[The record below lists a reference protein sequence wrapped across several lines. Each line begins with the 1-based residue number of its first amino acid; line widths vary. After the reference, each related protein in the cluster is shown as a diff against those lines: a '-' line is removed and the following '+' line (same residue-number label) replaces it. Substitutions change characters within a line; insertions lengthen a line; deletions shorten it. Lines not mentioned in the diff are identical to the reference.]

1 MKKKGIVF
9 LLIVLIVL
17 IALLPVCTA
26 LAGYRVNTT
35 WLKART
41 KPSYSAT
48 VVDSYRR
55 DFAVSIL
62 GTYKGGWAR
71 VRFLPSGNT
80 AYVQSKYLSKSSSY
94 TAYVSKD
101 NTVVHT
107 GPAISF
113 KSLGKLGKG
122 AKVKVLSHGSA
133 FDYVST
139 SKGKGYIRNTH
150 LTSSR
155 PSTGSKAKSG
165 SKNAHIKNPRNRTV
179 NLRTGPGKKYKVV
192 AEYRPGTKVTLL
204 QRGSAWC
211 KVKVGGRTGYIMR
224 KYIAVD

>member
-9 LLIVLIVL
+9 LLIVL

-35 WLKART
+35 WLKARA

-94 TAYVSKD
+94 TAYISKD

-155 PSTGSKAKSG
+155 PSTGSKAKSS

>member
-1 MKKKGIVF
+1 MKRKGFVF
-9 LLIVLIVL
+9 LLTVIFTLFT
-17 IALLPVCTA
+17 VCSA
-26 LAGYRVNTT
+26 LASYRVNTS
-35 WLKART
+35 WLKAHE
-41 KPSYSAT
+41 KPDYISK

-55 DFAVSIL
+55 DFAVTIL
-62 GTYKGGWAR
+62 RACRGGWVR

-80 AYVQSKYLSKSSSY
+80 AYVQSKYLAKSSSY
-94 TAYVSKD
+94 TAYISRD

-122 AKVKVLSHGSA
+122 TRVTVLSHGSA

-155 PSTGSKAKSG
+155 PDGRTAY
-165 SKNAHIKNPRNRTV
+165 IKNPRNRTV
-179 NLRTGPGKKYKVV
+179 NLRKGPGKGYKVL

-204 QRGSAWC
+204 QKGTAWC
-211 KVKVGGRTGYIMR
+211 KVMVRGKTGYIMR
-224 KYIAVD
+224 KYISLE

>member
-1 MKKKGIVF
+1 MKRKGLVF
-9 LLIVLIVL
+9 LLVFI
-17 IALLPVCTA
+17 IAMMPLCSA
-26 LAGYRVNTT
+26 LAGYRVNTS
-35 WLKART
+35 WLKAH
-41 KPSYSAT
+41 KSPSYSST

-62 GTYKGGWAR
+62 QTYKGGWAR

-139 SKGKGYIRNTH
+139 SKGRGYIRNTH
-150 LTSSR
+150 LTSSK
-155 PSTGSKAKSG
+155 PSMGSKAKSS
-165 SKNAHIKNPRNRTV
+165 SKTAHIKNPRNRTV
-179 NLRTGPGKKYKVV
+179 NLRSGPGKGYKVI

-204 QRGSAWC
+204 QKGSAWC
-211 KVKVGGRTGYIMR
+211 KVKVRGRTGYIMR
-224 KYIAVD
+224 KYIALD

>member
-9 LLIVLIVL
+9 LLIVL

-35 WLKART
+35 WLKDRLE
-41 KPSYSAT
+41 K
-48 VVDSYRR
+48 R
-55 DFAVSIL
+55 
-62 GTYKGGWAR
+62 
-71 VRFLPSGNT
+71 

-150 LTSSR
+150 LTSSK
-155 PSTGSKAKSG
+155 PGTGSKAKSG

>member
-9 LLIVLIVL
+9 LLIVL

-94 TAYVSKD
+94 TAYISKD

-113 KSLGKLGKG
+113 KALGKLGKG
-122 AKVKVLSHGSA
+122 AKVKVLSHG
-133 FDYVST
+133 
-139 SKGKGYIRNTH
+139 
-150 LTSSR
+150 
-155 PSTGSKAKSG
+155 
-165 SKNAHIKNPRNRTV
+165 
-179 NLRTGPGKKYKVV
+179 
-192 AEYRPGTKVTLL
+192 
-204 QRGSAWC
+204 
-211 KVKVGGRTGYIMR
+211 
-224 KYIAVD
+224 

>member
-1 MKKKGIVF
+1 MKKRGLVF
-9 LLIVLIVL
+9 LLIVLIAV
-17 IALLPVCTA
+17 LPVCTA
-26 LAGYRVNTT
+26 MAGYRVNTT
-35 WLKART
+35 WLKARIQ
-41 KPSYSAT
+41 PSYSAT

-62 GTYKGGWAR
+62 GTYNGGWAR

-80 AYVQSKYLSKSSSY
+80 AYVQSKYLAKSSSY

-107 GPAISF
+107 GPATSF
-113 KSLGKLGKG
+113 NSLGKLAKG

-150 LTSSR
+150 LTSSK
-155 PSTGSKAKSG
+155 PKTSTKASTSSKG
-165 SKNAHIKNPRNRTV
+165 AHIKNPRNRTV
-179 NLRTGPGKKYKVV
+179 NLRSGPGKKYKVI
-192 AEYRPGTKVTLL
+192 AEYRPGTKVTILK
-204 QRGSAWC
+204 RGSAWF
-211 KVKVGGRTGYIMR
+211 KVKVRGRTGYIMR
-224 KYIAVD
+224 KYIAMD